1 MGCPSLLTSPW
12 ITGPPLLMST
22 STSRYNLD
30 INSDG
35 SLTFHADGYPDMK
48 MTKQSLKA
56 AAVSGK
62 YEGSVPFI
70 IDITMDYGATTVDVD
85 LNIKVASQ
93 DIKCPT
99 ESYTAT
105 DSLITFDAIG
115 NDGDCLGDALRE
127 QGKDTSKYNLDIND
141 DGSLT
146 FHADGYPDM
155 KMNKQSAA
163 MFV

>member
-1 MGCPSLLTSPW
+1 MMFRS
-12 ITGPPLLMST
+12 MV
-22 STSRYNLD
+22 
-30 INSDG
+30 
-35 SLTFHADGYPDMK
+35 
-48 MTKQSLKA
+48 A
-56 AAVSGK
+56 AALAGAASAISGK

-99 ESYTAT
+99 KSYTAT

-127 QGKDTSKYNLDIND
+127 QGKDTSKYNLDINS

-146 FHADGYPDM
+146 FHADGYPDIR
-155 KMNKQSAA
+155 
-163 MFV
+163 